1 MAKTFEQ
8 WLLFKY
14 VGGEFT
20 PLSKPFKT
28 KQQAEKARSKY
39 SERERRTIG
48 VGVIRLPK
56 NGGHSRI
63 D

>member
-1 MAKTFEQ
+1 MPKAIER

-28 KQQAEKARSKY
+28 KQQAERAQRKY
-39 SERERRTIG
+39 SERQRKSIG
-48 VGVIRLPK
+48 AGVIGTK
-56 NGGHSRI
+56 Q
-63 D
+63 